1 LISLLTSLA
10 PILVG
15 FFAKLFAMNQQ
26 AKADATT
33 QMLDIMAARSQSL
46 QDARDSASKESPYAA
61 LNRRVIFFV
70 ILGLIVFTLVAPVAF
85 NVDTVIPTVRE
96 GFSLLGIQITPDE
109 IEYVTVK
116 GMLKFNEIFEWA
128 AMIVEFY
135 VGTQAA
141 KRT

>member
-1 LISLLTSLA
+1 
-10 PILVG
+10 
-15 FFAKLFAMNQQ
+15 
-26 AKADATT
+26 
-33 QMLDIMAARSQSL
+33 
-46 QDARDSASKESPYAA
+46 
-61 LNRRVIFFV
+61 V

-116 GMLKFNEIFEWA
+116 GMLKFQEIFEWSA
-128 AMIVEFY
+128 LIVEFY

-141 KRT
+141 KGR